1 MGGQVRLRWSGALA
15 DGTAFAAERELSF
28 VVNAEGSAVVMP
40 AAMCV
45 GGELAA
51 ARRARSSAWLPGA
64 GPELHIA

>member
-1 MGGQVRLRWSGALA
+1 MFEDQPSVVETTGESTRG
-15 DGTAFAAERELSF
+15 FARHHGPDDH
-28 VVNAEGSAVVMP
+28 AEGSAEVMP